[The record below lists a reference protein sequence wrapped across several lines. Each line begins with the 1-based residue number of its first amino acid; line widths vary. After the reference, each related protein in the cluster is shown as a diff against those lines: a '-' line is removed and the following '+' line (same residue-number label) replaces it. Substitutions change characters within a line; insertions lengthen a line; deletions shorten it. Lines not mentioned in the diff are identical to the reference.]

1 MEKTVITPKTKISE
15 LLDSYPELEKTL
27 LEYTPAFK
35 KLKNPILRKTI
46 VKITTLQQASAI
58 ANVKVEELINTLRK
72 EVGQELISSKADAGY
87 NEKKPEWFDEK
98 KIGVNFDAREM
109 LDAGEHPVNQ
119 VMSDLRGMKDGD
131 IYELLAPFLP
141 APLID
146 KAASIEFDHWVVK
159 KGDAEFVIYFCSKK

>member
-1 MEKTVITPKTKISE
+1 MERIVITPKTKISD

-27 LEYTPAFK
+27 LDYTPAFK

-72 EVGQELISSKADAGY
+72 EVGQELISSQDDAGY
-87 NEKKPEWFDEK
+87 NEEKPEWFKSENVTTK
-98 KIGVNFDAREM
+98 FDAREM
-109 LDAGEHPVNQ
+109 LEAGEHPVNQ
-119 VMSDLRGMKDGD
+119 VMSDLRSMKKGE
-131 IYELLAPFLP
+131 IYELQAPFLP

-146 KAASIEFDHWVVK
+146 KATSISFDHWVVK
-159 KGDAEFVIYFCSKK
+159 KGDNEFLIYFFSKE

>member
-1 MEKTVITPKTKISE
+1 MERIVITPKTKISD

-27 LEYTPAFK
+27 LDYTPAFK

-72 EVGQELISSKADAGY
+72 EVGQELIGRQAETGY
-87 NEKKPEWFDEK
+87 NEEKPEWFENEK
-98 KIGVNFDAREM
+98 VTTKFDAREM
-109 LDAGEHPVNQ
+109 LEAGEHPVNQ
-119 VMSDLRGMKDGD
+119 VMSDLRSMKKGE
-131 IYELLAPFLP
+131 IYELQAPFLP

-146 KAASIEFDHWVVK
+146 KATSISFDHWVVK
-159 KGDAEFVIYFCSKK
+159 KGDNEFIIYFSSKE

>member
-1 MEKTVITPKTKISE
+1 MERIVITPKTKISD

-27 LEYTPAFK
+27 LDYTPAFK

-72 EVGQELISSKADAGY
+72 EVGQELIGRQAETGY
-87 NEKKPEWFDEK
+87 NEEKPEWFENEK
-98 KIGVNFDAREM
+98 VTKKFDAREM
-109 LDAGEHPVNQ
+109 LEAGEHPVNQ
-119 VMSDLRGMKDGD
+119 VMSDLRSMKKGE
-131 IYELLAPFLP
+131 IYELQAPFLP

-146 KAASIEFDHWVVK
+146 KATSISFDHWVVK
-159 KGDAEFVIYFCSKK
+159 KGDNEFLIYFFNKE